1 MSELGAQWRNQP
13 GLQINMFMRSGL
25 VRGGGG
31 LPVQFVIGGR
41 TYEELAQWREVLI
54 ERGESSGL
62 FTRMTSDY
70 LETRPSLTITVNK
83 TRAADL
89 GISIQAIGRTL
100 QAMMNESRVTTFAD
114 RGEEYDVILQAEESQ
129 RASPDDLTNIYV
141 RSETSG
147 QLIPLSNVITVANTS
162 SPNSLNRYMRM
173 RAITLSA
180 GLQPGVTLEQG
191 LNFLEDVVLTELPEH
206 AQINYKGESLELKEA
221 SGGLAF
227 IFAMSLLV
235 VFLVLAAQFESFVH
249 PLVIMTTVPLAIFGA
264 LVGLLLTGGTL
275 NVYTNIGL
283 IILVGIASK
292 NGILIVE
299 FANQLR
305 DQGKQFREALVEACD
320 MRLRPVLMT
329 ALSTMMG
336 SLPLIF
342 ASGAGSESRTLLGT
356 VIFSG
361 VLMTTL
367 MTLFIVPVVYD
378 LLAKNTGSP
387 ERVSRL
393 LSKLQNKYTGPSP
406 TPAAP
411 VPGVENQ
418 ALNTR
423 REAL

>member
-1 MSELGAQWRNQP
+1 
-13 GLQINMFMRSGL
+13 
-25 VRGGGG
+25 
-31 LPVQFVIGGR
+31 
-41 TYEELAQWREVLI
+41 
-54 ERGESSGL
+54 
-62 FTRMTSDY
+62 MTSDY
-70 LETRPSLTITVNK
+70 LETRPGLTVTVDK

-89 GISIQAIGRTL
+89 GVSIQSIGRTM
-100 QAMMNESRVTTFAD
+100 QAMMSESRVTTFAD

-141 RSETSG
+141 RSESTG
-147 QLIPLSNVITVANTS
+147 QLIPLSNLISVANTS
-162 SPNSLNRYMRM
+162 APNSLNRYMRM
-173 RAITLSA
+173 RAITISG

-191 LNFLEDVVLTELPEH
+191 LQFLEETVRSELPEH
-206 AQINYKGESLELKEA
+206 AQINYKGESLELKES

-227 IFAMSLLV
+227 VFAMALLV

-264 LVGLLLTGGTL
+264 LIGLLLTDGTL
-275 NVYTNIGL
+275 NIYTNIGL

-305 DQGKQFREALVEACD
+305 DEGKSFRDALITACD

-336 SLPLIF
+336 ALPLIW
-342 ASGAGSESRTLLGT
+342 ATGAGSESQNLLGV

-361 VLMTTL
+361 VTMTTL
-367 MTLFIVPVVYD
+367 MTLFVVPVVYD

-387 ERVSRL
+387 ETVSRL
-393 LSKLQNKYTGPSP
+393 LNTLQTKYTEAS
-406 TPAAP
+406 AAP
-411 VPGVENQ
+411 APASSGSDTR
-418 ALNTR
+418 ALNQR
-423 REAL
+423 REDL